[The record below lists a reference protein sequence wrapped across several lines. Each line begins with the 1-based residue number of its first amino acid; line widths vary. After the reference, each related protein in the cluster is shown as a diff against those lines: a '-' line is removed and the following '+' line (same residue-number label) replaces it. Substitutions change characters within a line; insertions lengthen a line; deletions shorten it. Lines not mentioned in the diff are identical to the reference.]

1 MTQCSYC
8 NAPFTSQ
15 DQQWVSQQGQAR
27 WQRNWKSLL
36 FSCPVELLPCNHAFH
51 QTCFQ
56 RFAPYRLSYNG
67 EPQMKAQIG
76 TVTCSVPRC
85 ASTKEDRGKNPL
97 FFKRIT
103 ITVGGAFILV
113 LCLPLFLMKNKPV
126 PFNVRNQWLQSLLQK
141 PSYAQTFWSL
151 PLCAAFVMNAVTNS
165 IPNRLCDKIALF
177 IYNFFHNTQLKMH
190 DILPRRQVTTRLD
203 KIIALFYDNFI
214 KGNIEVYTDNGTD
227 GTGQPILVPLNLTLT
242 TDKRQFIEQVKPDLI
257 QEYQVSSSHRAPGF
271 SRILGCDVQDR
282 CIDKPCQ
289 AGALFA
295 SIVAAG
301 MQRRVINEQQGSHN
315 LTVYAQ
321 IKENESLDYPEGSY
335 ETFFNPV
342 CKLFSLEA
350 WLFAK
355 DVFD

>member
-1 MTQCSYC
+1 MTSPTPCSYC
-8 NAPFTSQ
+8 NKPFTSQ
-15 DQQWVSQQGQAR
+15 DQHWVSNQGQAR
-27 WQRNWKSLL
+27 WQRSWKSLL
-36 FSCPVELLPCNHAFH
+36 FSCPVERLPCNHAFH

-67 EPQMKAQIG
+67 EDQRKAQIG
-76 TVTCSVPRC
+76 TVTCSAPSCV
-85 ASTKEDRGKNPL
+85 STKEDRGKNPL

-103 ITVGGAFILV
+103 ITVGGAFILI

-126 PFNVRNQWLQSLLQK
+126 PFKVRNRWLQSLLQK

-151 PLCAAFVMNAVTNS
+151 PLWAAFVMNAVTNS
-165 IPNRLCDKIALF
+165 IPNRLCDKVALF
-177 IYNFFHNTQLKMH
+177 IYNFFHNTQLEVH
-190 DILPRRQVTTRLD
+190 DILPRIQVTTHLD
-203 KIIALFYDNFI
+203 KVIALFHDNFL
-214 KGNIEVYTDNGTD
+214 KDKIEVYTDNGMGGRSQLKLAVT
-227 GTGQPILVPLNLTLT
+227 P
-242 TDKRQFIEQVKPDLI
+242 DKEQFIREVKPNLI
-257 QEYQVSSSHRAPGF
+257 QEYHLSFSHRAPGF

-282 CIDKPCQ
+282 CIDTVCQ
-289 AGALFA
+289 AGALFT

-301 MQRRVINEQQGSHN
+301 MEKRVITEGQGPRN

-321 IKENESLDYPEGSY
+321 IKEGKSLDYPEGSY
-335 ETFFNPV
+335 EAFFNPV